1 MWGRR
6 FRLPTHMFYRR
17 RLPHWHPDI
26 SEATFLFVT
35 WRLSGS
41 IPRTRLSP
49 PASAQLS
56 AGRRFLALD
65 REVDQAALGPVWLRD
80 PRVAGVVAQAFHH
93 GERGR
98 DFYQL
103 RAWVI
108 MPNHVHLVL
117 LPKTPLLRLPGG

>member
-56 AGRRFLALD
+56 AGRRFLG
-65 REVDQAALGPVWLRD
+65 VRD
-80 PRVAGVVAQAFHH
+80 MEMRVGIFSFFV
-93 GERGR
+93 
-98 DFYQL
+98 
-103 RAWVI
+103 
-108 MPNHVHLVL
+108 P
-117 LPKTPLLRLPGG
+117 